1 MTVSGLYANDK
12 QAYIS
17 VRPVPKWGGTMMNA
31 NVTAMSGAEDERATS
46 RVQLDLLSMAEGFFE
61 SRILFSLNKL
71 GIFNM
76 LGEDS
81 KSLSSLAGA
90 LDAREDTLA
99 RLLNAGVALKL
110 LECTG
115 ESEYRLNPAWRP
127 VLLESAGDSYLGN
140 WLNLL
145 DYLSSSLTDLDKAAV
160 NGGPTL
166 NYLAAKDKK
175 DIREFTLAMH
185 NYAAFRGKD
194 LIKFLDTS
202 DCKTLLDLGTGPGT
216 YAFHLGM
223 ANPELELF
231 LLDLPEVLE
240 VARDVESRY
249 PLKNN
254 ITYLPVDVTQ
264 EDIPGSY
271 DMVLVSNTLHMLG
284 EEESRKLLKRLF
296 TVVNPGG
303 SLVIQFQYMKD
314 NRLGGRWPTM
324 LDLVQL
330 CITDEGRNHSVGETR
345 AWMEDAGYTD
355 VSFSPMNL
363 LNTNGYLRGY
373 RKA

>member
-1 MTVSGLYANDK
+1 MNKND
-12 QAYIS
+12 
-17 VRPVPKWGGTMMNA
+17 
-31 NVTAMSGAEDERATS
+31 VTAAIDDRAIS
-46 RVQLDLLSMAEGFFE
+46 RVQLKFLAMAEGFFE
-61 SRILFSLNKL
+61 SRILFSINKL
-71 GIFNM
+71 GVFRF
-76 LGEDS
+76 LGEET
-81 KSLSSLAGA
+81 KSLAA
-90 LDAREDTLA
+90 IATEVDARPDTLA

-110 LECTG
+110 LESDG
-115 ESEYRLNPAWRP
+115 NANYRLNPEWRP
-127 VLLESAGDSYLGN
+127 VLVDELSESYLGN

-145 DYLSSSLTDLDKAAV
+145 DYLSSSLTDLDQAAAK
-160 NGGPTL
+160 GGPTL

-185 NYAAFRGKD
+185 NYAALRGKE
-194 LIKFLDTS
+194 LVKFLDTC
-202 DCKTLLDLGTGPGT
+202 DCDTLLDLGTGPGT
-216 YAFHLGM
+216 YAFHLGI

-231 LLDLPEVLE
+231 LIDLPEVLE
-240 VARDVESRY
+240 VAREVQVRY

-254 ITYLPVDVTQ
+254 INYLPIDVTQ
-264 EDIPGSY
+264 EEIPGSY
-271 DMVLVSNTLHMLG
+271 DMVMVSNTLHMLG

-296 TVVNPGG
+296 SVVKPGG

-314 NRLGGRWPTM
+314 NKLGGRWPCM

-345 AWMEDAGYTD
+345 RWMEEAGYSD
-355 VSFSPMNL
+355 IKFSAMNL

>member
-1 MTVSGLYANDK
+1 MNVNVSAVLNAGDD
-12 QAYIS
+12 QA
-17 VRPVPKWGGTMMNA
+17 V
-31 NVTAMSGAEDERATS
+31 S
-46 RVQLDLLSMAEGFFE
+46 RTQLELLSMAEGFFE
-61 SRILFSLNKL
+61 SRILFAINKL
-71 GIFNM
+71 GIFSL
-76 LGEDS
+76 LGEDT
-81 KSLSSLAGA
+81 KSLQDIATA
-90 LDAREDTLA
+90 IDARSDTLA

-110 LECTG
+110 LESSG
-115 ESEYRLNPAWRP
+115 DGNYRLNPVWRP
-127 VLLESAGDSYLGN
+127 VLVDSTSEGYLGN

-160 NGGPTL
+160 KGGPTL

-185 NYAAFRGKD
+185 NYAALRGKE
-194 LIKFLDTS
+194 LVRFLDTS
-202 DCKTLLDLGTGPGT
+202 DCSSLLDLGTGPGT

-223 ANPELELF
+223 ANPDMELF

-240 VARDVESRY
+240 VAHDVESRY
-249 PLKNN
+249 PLKNKIN
-254 ITYLPVDVTQ
+254 YLPVDVTK

-296 TVVNPGG
+296 NVVKPGG

-314 NRLGGRWPTM
+314 NKQGGRWPTI

-345 AWMEDAGYTD
+345 SWMEEAGYSD
-355 VSFSPMNL
+355 IKFSAMNL

-373 RKA
+373 HKK

>member
-1 MTVSGLYANDK
+1 MTALAMYISEK
-12 QAYIS
+12 RAYIYAL
-17 VRPVPKWGGTMMNA
+17 RKLDWGVIKMNV
-31 NVTAMSGAEDERATS
+31 NVSAMSGAEQERATS

-71 GIFNM
+71 GIFNL
-76 LGEDS
+76 LGEES
-81 KSLSSLAGA
+81 KSLSSLAA
-90 LDAREDTLA
+90 DINAREDTLA

-110 LECTG
+110 LESTG
-115 ESEYRLNPAWRP
+115 NGEYRLNPVWRP

-145 DYLSSSLTDLDKAAV
+145 DYLSSSLADLDKAAV

-166 NYLAAKDKK
+166 NYLGAKDKK

-202 DCKTLLDLGTGPGT
+202 ECSTLLDLGTGPGT

-240 VARDVESRY
+240 VAREVESRY

-254 ITYLPVDVTQ
+254 INYLPVDVTR

-296 TVVNPGG
+296 DIVKPGG

-355 VSFSPMNL
+355 ISFSPMNL

-373 RKA
+373 RKG

>member
-1 MTVSGLYANDK
+1 
-12 QAYIS
+12 
-17 VRPVPKWGGTMMNA
+17 MNA
-31 NVTAMSGAEDERATS
+31 DGTAVFGTGGNRTIP
-46 RVQLDLLSMAEGFFE
+46 RVQRNLLSMAEGFFE

-71 GIFNM
+71 QIFNL
-76 LGEDS
+76 LGHECKPLQDI
-81 KSLSSLAGA
+81 AA
-90 LDAREDTLA
+90 AIDAKPDTLA

-110 LECTG
+110 LESAG
-115 ESEYRLNPAWRP
+115 DGNYRLNPVLRP
-127 VLLESAGDSYLGN
+127 VLLETAGDSYLGN

-145 DYLSSSLTDLDKAAV
+145 DYFSSSLTDLDKAAV
-160 NGGPTL
+160 KGGPTL
-166 NYLAAKDKK
+166 NYLATKDKK

-185 NYAAFRGKD
+185 NYAAFRGKE
-194 LIKFLDTS
+194 LVRFLDAS
-202 DCKTLLDLGTGPGT
+202 DCSTLLDLGAGPGT

-223 ANPELELF
+223 ANPDLELF

-240 VARDVESRY
+240 VAHDVESRY
-249 PLKNN
+249 QLENRIN
-254 ITYLPVDVTQ
+254 YLPVDVTK
-264 EDIPGSY
+264 EEIPGTY

-296 TVVNPGG
+296 NVVNPGG

-330 CITDEGRNHSVGETR
+330 CITDDGQNHTVGETR
-345 AWMEDAGYTD
+345 SWMEKAGY
-355 VSFSPMNL
+355 SGIKFSPMSL

-373 RKA
+373 HQK

>member
-1 MTVSGLYANDK
+1 
-12 QAYIS
+12 
-17 VRPVPKWGGTMMNA
+17 MNV

-76 LGEDS
+76 LGEGS

-90 LDAREDTLA
+90 LNAREDTLA

-115 ESEYRLNPAWRP
+115 ESEYRLNPVWRP

-345 AWMEDAGYTD
+345 AWMEDAGYAD